1 MEMINTI
8 KTFISSVNMN
18 NIRAAL
24 YAWLFNFFFSLIAY
38 YGFYRVFSSAAG
50 DSLLAGEAGSRYGVF
65 NFLIDTFYNYKGSL
79 PLIFSLLFLLTLLFA
94 LVSVFLAGGIYSV
107 LIEERKAGFSNLLYA
122 SAESFF
128 SMVKLLLVNILN
140 WAIALIIPVFS
151 MVLFWQPGILKVNET
166 VVPVFFFAWV
176 TVSAVILIFSTAIYD
191 FSRISRLQEDKN
203 FLYAFKKGI
212 IFTFTNKLN
221 VLLLF
226 LLYGAVLLILFLVYS
241 AVSGLLTNA
250 ADTIFIFIL
259 FQIFMFLRY
268 YLKIVLMHAEVKIAE
283 DRFEEE

>member
-1 MEMINTI
+1 
-8 KTFISSVNMN
+8 MN

-24 YAWLFNFFFSLIAY
+24 YAWFFNFFFSLIAY

-50 DSLLAGEAGSRYGVF
+50 DSLLAGEAGSRYGIF
-65 NFLIDTFYNYKGSL
+65 NFLIDTIYNYKGSL

-107 LIEERKAGFSNLLYA
+107 LIEERKASFSNLLYA

-176 TVSAVILIFSTAIYD
+176 TVSAMILIFSTAIYD